1 MHFKEIFRR
10 HITSLTPQKAIW
22 KYKVGEPC
30 SRGTIIYIDL
40 GNGARVKNRLFV
52 CHDRAPDR
60 CSDCVP
66 TQKKGEYLQA
76 SVALIVKPHWLM
88 EMNR

>member
-10 HITSLTPQKAIW
+10 HITSLTLQKAIW

-30 SRGTIIYIDL
+30 SRGIIIYIDL

-66 TQKKGEYLQA
+66 TQKKRRIPAGLGGPNCKA
-76 SVALIVKPHWLM
+76 SLADGN
-88 EMNR
+88 E